1 MRFHAT
7 LFAVA
12 ALLSV
17 GPAVAQKGKMP
28 IDTVLSLDGTC
39 DFRIDGQKLECENK
53 LLYTKFTN
61 HRIAITGLPTLLG
74 AVDFSGGK
82 DIQPVPGNYLL
93 TVDKLVLSG
102 GTVVPADGFA
112 MWTCAPTVI

>member
-28 IDTVLSLDGTC
+28 IEIPWSRSTARLTFVSTVRNSSPKNQAS
-39 DFRIDGQKLECENK
+39 F
-53 LLYTKFTN
+53 YTKFTN

-102 GTVVPADGFA
+102 GTVVPSR
-112 MWTCAPTVI
+112 